1 MNKVLI
7 GMTAVVLMAA
17 PAVAQEVPQAVAPAY
32 NCDFEPACEVAPGI
46 YGKMSSPVASKF
58 NLSFGGI
65 VKLDYA
71 YNSVNLGTNGALGTL
86 IPGGIP
92 KTSSAQGQQ
101 DQSILTARQSRF
113 WMKADGPTLLGA
125 KTAALIETDFYG
137 TGAGNNEAALL
148 RMRHAYATLD
158 WAGPGTQLLLGQSW
172 DIFML
177 SIANTVDFGSGN
189 TTGNPGSPRV
199 TQIRLTQKAKLSD
212 QNTLK
217 LVLGV
222 QNPVQDTNLGTNAA
236 GTDTWGGMVNV
247 AGQAMLVS
255 KALGT
260 SPGYGGL
267 SMNPLTMGFYGLY
280 GNENVAGNAHTVDSW
295 GYGFYALVP
304 VLASKDGKS
313 RAMTATLEGQAYMAA
328 NMAFNY
334 ATAKTLVGPAGD
346 KGPAKGYGYFGQLIF
361 YPTQE
366 LGISTGYGRRAASD
380 SNSYVSS
387 GIKDFEKS
395 NSHFFA
401 NVAYDLNAAV
411 RVAVEFQNLNTQ
423 YGNVTA
429 GTSDHGTANVG
440 RLAFYYFF

>member
-1 MNKVLI
+1 MKKVLI

-17 PAVAQEVPQAVAPAY
+17 PVIAQDVAQPAAPAY
-32 NCDFEPACEVAPGI
+32 NTDFEPSSEVAPGI
-46 YGKMSSPVASKF
+46 YGKMSSPAASKF
-58 NLSFGGI
+58 KLSFGGI

-92 KTSSAQGQQ
+92 KTSSVQGQQ
-101 DQSILTARQSRF
+101 DQSIFTARQSRF
-113 WMKADGPTLLGA
+113 WLKADGPLLLGA
-125 KTAALIETDFYG
+125 KTASLIEADFYG
-137 TGAGNNEAALL
+137 VGAGSNEAALL

-158 WAGPGTQLLLGQSW
+158 WAGSGTQLLFGQSW
-172 DIFML
+172 DIFTL
-177 SIANTVDFGSGN
+177 AIANTVDFGSGN

-199 TQIRLTQKAKLSD
+199 SQIKLTQKVNLNN

-217 LVLGV
+217 FVVGV
-222 QNPVQDTNLGTNAA
+222 QNPVQDTNLGTNAT
-236 GTDTWGGMVNV
+236 TDTWGGMVNV

-260 SPGYGGL
+260 APGYGGF
-267 SMNPLTMGFYGLY
+267 SMNPLTMGFFGLY
-280 GNENVAGNAHTVDSW
+280 GNENVAGNKGTVDSW
-295 GYGFYALVP
+295 GYGFYTSVP

-366 LGISTGYGRRAASD
+366 LGVSTGYGRRAASD
-380 SNSYVSS
+380 YDSYVAS

-395 NSHFFA
+395 NSHFFVNA
-401 NVAYDLNAAV
+401 AYDLNAAV
-411 RVAVEFQNLNTQ
+411 RVAVEYQNLDTQ
-423 YGNVTA
+423 YGNITA